1 MGVDELRSRLNRCD
15 SCLLGGED
23 ELVEATLSGGE
34 ATGDGERP
42 GDVCGVEIGALNPGV
57 EEEEIAATNRTVVVG
72 PVQNRGVAP
81 RCGNGRVADV
91 VPIHASAEVED
102 AFDDSLASAFSRR
115 QGADHVF
122 KAEHRGVHRV
132 LEAGNFVGVL
142 HETELREG
150 GGEEGVVLCRRNGS
164 VDRCVV
170 AAEDE
175 DLAGGV
181 SQDLGQVVLGLCGN
195 SQVVTRLLEGGAA
208 TSPQFAVLRIG
219 EETVRRVVPANF
231 DV

>member
-1 MGVDELRSRLNRCD
+1 M
-15 SCLLGGED
+15 
-23 ELVEATLSGGE
+23 
-34 ATGDGERP
+34 
-42 GDVCGVEIGALNPGV
+42 
-57 EEEEIAATNRTVVVG
+57 
-72 PVQNRGVAP
+72 
-81 RCGNGRVADV
+81 
-91 VPIHASAEVED
+91 
-102 AFDDSLASAFSRR
+102 
-115 QGADHVF
+115 
-122 KAEHRGVHRV
+122 
-132 LEAGNFVGVL
+132 EAGNFVGVL

-231 DV
+231 DVEDG